1 MRALIIA
8 AVIALSGCSSMNS
21 LNPINWITPHKI
33 EIQQGN
39 YVTEDAVA
47 KLKPGMT
54 RSQVRFLLGTPLLSD
69 AFHNN
74 RWDYP
79 YEDSKEGKLVSKK
92 LLTVY
97 FDGDSMVRV
106 EGTAQPTERPILPLD
121 ASAGAVQVK
130 APAETLPQA
139 NASAPAQ
146 GVKP

>member
-8 AVIALSGCSSMNS
+8 AVIALSGCTSM
-21 LNPINWITPHKI
+21 NPINWITPHKM

-54 RSQVRFLLGTPLLSD
+54 RSQVRFLLGTPLLTD

-79 YEDSKEGKLVSKK
+79 YQDTKQGKLVDKT
-92 LLTVY
+92 LLTV
-97 FDGDSMVRV
+97 FFEGDTMVRV
-106 EGTAQPTERPILPLD
+106 EGTAQPAERAILPLD
-121 ASAGAVQVK
+121 ASAPVQQAQPAAQE
-130 APAETLPQA
+130 APKQ
-139 NASAPAQ
+139 
-146 GVKP
+146 

>member
-8 AVIALSGCSSMNS
+8 AILALAGCTSMNP
-21 LNPINWITPHKI
+21 LRWISPYKM

-69 AFHNN
+69 PFHSN

-79 YEDSKEGKLVSKK
+79 YQDTKQGTLVDKK
-92 LLTVY
+92 LLTV
-97 FDGDSMVRV
+97 FFEGDTMVRV
-106 EGTAQPTERPILPLD
+106 EGTAQPAERAVLPPD
-121 ASAGAVQVK
+121 
-130 APAETLPQA
+130 
-139 NASAPAQ
+139 ASAPAQ
-146 GVKP
+146 ETVKQ